1 MWFCFF
7 FFEAGKIILQV
18 PVPGFLDWCYFQFCS
33 RPTNLFKEKIGI
45 FQETTTVLN
54 NYLKKNKGQQIRAAL
69 YLEDIASALKSI
81 PNVVTFAGAG
91 PFCQLGVITGGKFT
105 AASVILV
112 RSKFKIFNFFIAR
125 CAGQF

>member
-1 MWFCFF
+1 M
-7 FFEAGKIILQV
+7 FEAGKIILQC
-18 PVPGFLDWCYFQFCS
+18 PVSIPDFLDWYYFQFCS

-45 FQETTTVLN
+45 FQEKTAVLN
-54 NYLKKNKGQQIRAAL
+54 NYLKKNKGQQTCAAL
-69 YLEDIASALKSI
+69 YLKDIASALKSI

-112 RSKFKIFNFFIAR
+112 RSKFKIFNSFIAR